1 MLTPVDLKEKTFSK
15 GFRGYETEEVDK
27 FMEMLRK
34 EYEYLYMDNLELK
47 ETVERVSSKLEYYQQ
62 MEATMQSTLTV
73 AQETAD
79 EVKSNSE
86 KKAAL
91 LEQETKVKCEQMLAE
106 ARAMAQK
113 IHDDA
118 MLQAEDI
125 YNKTKN
131 KTENMRNA
139 AEAECNKMRE
149 EARAYTDKLRNDTD
163 IEIEKLKVANE
174 DICKK
179 RANTAASEAAKLL
192 ENARNEANKMTFE
205 ANSNYR
211 KIVGDAEERS
221 RKIIFEAEAKVS
233 LAQSAYEDQVKK
245 AMIHRKHMQHLLESQ
260 LELLQHYDEQVSK

>member
-1 MLTPVDLKEKTFSK
+1 MLTPVDLKNKTFSK

-27 FMEMLRK
+27 FMEELRK

-62 MEATMQSTLTV
+62 MEATMQSTLAV

-79 EVKSNSE
+79 EVKSSSE

-91 LEQETKVKCEQMLAE
+91 LEHETQVKCDQMLAE
-106 ARAMAQK
+106 AKNAADKLHNDTMAR
-113 IHDDA
+113 
-118 MLQAEDI
+118 AEDI
-125 YNKTKN
+125 YNQTKN

-139 AEAECNKMRE
+139 AEAECNKLKE
-149 EARAYTDKLRNDTD
+149 EARSYAAKLRNDTE

-174 DICKK
+174 DACKK
-179 RANTAASEAAKLL
+179 RANSAAAEAAKLL
-192 ENARNEANKMTFE
+192 EQARNEAGRMTVE

-221 RKIIFEAEAKVS
+221 RKIIFEAEAKASMAKSV
-233 LAQSAYEDQVKK
+233 YEDQVKK
-245 AMIHRKHMQHLLESQ
+245 AMVHRKHMQHLLETQ
-260 LELLQHYDEQVSK
+260 LELLKNFDEQADK

>member
-1 MLTPVDLKEKTFSK
+1 MLTPLDLKDKTFSK

-34 EYEYLYMDNLELK
+34 EYEHLYMDNLELK
-47 ETVERVSSKLEYYQQ
+47 DTVERVSSKLEYYQQ

-79 EVKSNSE
+79 EVKASSE

-91 LEQETKVKCEQMLAE
+91 LEHETQVKCEQMLAE
-106 ARAMAQK
+106 AKAMAQK

-139 AEAECNKMRE
+139 AEAECAKIKE
-149 EARAYTDKLRNDTD
+149 EARNYADKLRNDT
-163 IEIEKLKVANE
+163 EVEMEKLRVTN
-174 DICKK
+174 DDVCKK
-179 RANTAASEAAKLL
+179 RANTAASEAAKVL
-192 ENARNEANKMTFE
+192 ETARAEASKMSLEANT
-205 ANSNYR
+205 NYR

-221 RKIIFEAEAKVS
+221 RKIIFEAEAKVA
-233 LAQSAYEDQVKK
+233 LARSMYDDQVKK
-245 AMIHRKHMQHLLESQ
+245 AMVHRKHMQHLLETQ
-260 LELLQHYDEQVSK
+260 LEMLKNFEEQTSK